1 MSKKRKYDF
10 NGTLLNLLLLGGA
23 AVILKKRTGSL
34 RGVGSVENK
43 KNGYTVDCAI
53 VMDNGE
59 YIDLSSRIFSTKE
72 DAIRYFDR
80 MDDFYTQLYP
90 YVERSFGKK
99 YKVFYKNPNNKTEDC
114 IAFDINPIMKI

>member
-1 MSKKRKYDF
+1 MARKRKYNY
-10 NGTLLNLLLLGGA
+10 NGTLLNLALLGSA
-23 AVILKKRTGSL
+23 AILLKKRTGSL

>member
-1 MSKKRKYDF
+1 M
-10 NGTLLNLLLLGGA
+10 NLLLLGGA

>member
-1 MSKKRKYDF
+1 MSKKKLNT

-34 RGVGSVENK
+34 RGVGNVENL